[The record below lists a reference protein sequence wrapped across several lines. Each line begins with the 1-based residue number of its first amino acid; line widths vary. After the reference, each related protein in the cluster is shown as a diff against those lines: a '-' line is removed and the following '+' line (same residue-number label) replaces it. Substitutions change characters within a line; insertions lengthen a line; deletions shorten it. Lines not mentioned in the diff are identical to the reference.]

1 MKSMEHI
8 VLPTDT
14 KEIFETLRLG
24 AFLTA
29 NDPERSRRKLYRVCD
44 ENAEVLAAYFK
55 PLGYD
60 LNRGKGYFFFSK
72 EFQRTQFEK
81 KVAKILEMI
90 DLIALMMDYDSDF
103 GVGWRGRPGALA
115 ESAEDNIV
123 LKERI
128 GRLSGIKGDTVPA
141 KCKSVFEKMRDNG
154 YMGIE
159 NEESET
165 YLVLDS
171 YDYIRTFIESIREE
185 QTNDATA

>member
-1 MKSMEHI
+1 MSSIEQI
-8 VLPTDT
+8 SLPIDT
-14 KEIFETLRLG
+14 QEIFETLRLG
-24 AFLTA
+24 TFLTA
-29 NDPERSRRKLYRVCD
+29 NDPERLRRRLYRICD
-44 ENAEVLAAYFK
+44 EHAEILAAYFK

-72 EFQRTQFEK
+72 EFQRTQLEK

-90 DLIALMMDYDSDF
+90 DIIALMMDYDSDF
-103 GVGWRGRPGALA
+103 GIGWRGRPGALA

-128 GRLSGIKGDTVPA
+128 GRLNGIKGDTMPA
-141 KCKSVFEKMRDNG
+141 KCKNIFEKIRDNG

-185 QTNDATA
+185 QINDATA